1 MSIIFLS
8 FAEREREEKFGGGTK
23 RPYIGG
29 GVKKTVS
36 SV

>member
-8 FAEREREEKFGGGTK
+8 FIEREREEKFGGGSERNYT
-23 RPYIGG
+23 G
-29 GVKKTVS
+29 GVEKTIS